1 MPFVDPDEVK
11 AAAPQKSGGGF
22 VDPDEAPAAKQ
33 SVAKAPAVKV
43 PPLSQSVKT
52 LQQQQGAEFK
62 SDGKTTAAGTALRA
76 GGEVAATVPGSM
88 YAAGV
93 GSELGTMA
101 MPAVAAIPYVGP
113 AIAPWMPAAGSVA
126 GGLVFSVAQSYGIN
140 TLEEFADKVF
150 GTNIVATKKAQA
162 QAHPIA
168 EKVGQF
174 GGMVAGPGG
183 ALVKAKDLFTKEGA
197 KTAAIGAGTM
207 VGIGGAQRAIEGQ
220 PVLSS
225 DMVWDAASGTLVS
238 QSKLGT
244 KLFEKGRTAVTSK
257 PAVKPPTEPLKPEFK
272 EPVVSDIE
280 KTEFVDK
287 LKAEKAKADATVPV
301 VKAAI
306 KHKETGAV
314 TELGAYHPK
323 DLKDSTADTHEQGF
337 IDANGTFLNRKE
349 AWNRAKTAGQIP
361 EDHKATSIK
370 DGLHSTDL
378 RVAGDENFK
387 VAEIPSEVNGVPV
400 VEGST
405 AKTRADGRPV
415 GATTRR
421 NADGTP
427 KEIVVDT
434 GTLHDQFAE
443 KPWTK
448 PQVEGVFPIAA
459 DAFKT
464 PQEYIDFVIEHEHQH
479 TLVPKYEGQ
488 TKASYENQTNKAA
501 LEALAEK
508 KASDKAAGVVEAPVT
523 SKRAVETPPSTD
535 PTLDRTKTSPR
546 DVASEQEMF
555 EIASEIYAKH
565 GETDAVK
572 FYEGFREYQKTWP
585 DHIKE
590 IEKFIGSTTRN
601 KIADARIIE
610 NSTLDIKE
618 LAGED
623 VNLNKLTYD
632 IDKGAPL
639 EGKAKDVATKFR
651 ELMDELG
658 KKALENGVI
667 KGWHEN
673 YVSRNIVTE
682 GAAPPTAL
690 QEFMREV
697 FGSGS
702 SAGGGTKTTTKYG
715 QPRRLNTREDLVK
728 HLEGINGWL
737 AEKGLD
743 YRFKLKTDNLADIY
757 HDYATSVQSAIEN
770 KNLVTNIKQI
780 RNVAGESLIK
790 PVNDDNKIPY
800 GWKTIDHAE
809 LAGYAIHPDLVPAL
823 KFVFDSGPGMIMK
836 AVGAISQ
843 FVKRFNVIGSFFHA
857 KSMMEVQSSANIP
870 IWTPLKESIV
880 LPIAEKIFKQST
892 GKDLELSAVSKAVE
906 AWRRGGLGDEIDTWL
921 RQDGLIAGTTPEDV
935 TKGILASTGKFAD
948 AMIGKFGPKT
958 RALESTMSTVEK
970 YTLGMF
976 DKYTWDYLHT
986 GSKIMVASAYLDK
999 ARIQAAKEG
1008 KPFDEIQQRK
1018 EIARFV
1024 NDSFGGVN
1032 WFDAATQA
1040 QTEFG
1045 KRMAMAAYSPE
1056 GRRALQAVLFAPD
1069 WTLSTIR
1076 AFTAA
1081 LPKELNPTKWHPI
1094 EGVKGMMA
1102 PTTRADYARMYQFKT
1117 TLTYLTI
1124 LNAVNMMVANR
1135 SIWDNKD
1142 PTRIEWPDG
1151 TSMQAMKHAMEP
1163 YHWIS
1168 DPDKTLANK
1177 LGFIPK
1183 AIIVG
1188 GGGVEYASPS
1198 ADKLTDRS
1206 LTGRALAVGKM
1217 ALPFQAQASID
1228 APKGEGVKRGVLG
1241 TMGFPIYGTDAE
1253 QRSIKKATK
1262 DLINKE
1268 YTWEYNE
1275 KEIEAGRKER
1285 TRSHDRQKRTL
1296 ERQRQ
1301 KLENKM
1307 EDQ

>member
-1 MPFVDPDEVK
+1 MAFVDPDEVK

-22 VDPDEAPAAKQ
+22 VDPDEAPTT
-33 SVAKAPAVKV
+33 KV
-43 PPLSQSVKT
+43 PPLSQSVKG
-52 LQQQQGAEFK
+52 LQQRQGAEFK

-93 GSELGTMA
+93 GSELGTIA

-113 AIAPWMPAAGSVA
+113 FIAPWMPAVGGAA
-126 GGLVFSVAQSYGIN
+126 GGLISSVAQSYGIN
-140 TLEEFADKVF
+140 TLEEFADNVF
-150 GTNIVATKKAQA
+150 GTNIAATKKAQA
-162 QAHPIA
+162 EQYPTA
-168 EKVGQF
+168 EKIGQLA
-174 GGMVAGPGG
+174 GMVAGPGG

-337 IDANGTFLNRKE
+337 VDANGTFLNRKDS
-349 AWNRAKTAGQIP
+349 WNRAKTAGQIP
-361 EDHKATSIK
+361 EDHKATNIK

-378 RVAGDENFK
+378 RVAGDVNFK
-387 VAEIPSEVNGVPV
+387 VAEIPSEVNGIPV

-405 AKTRADGRPV
+405 GRTRSDGRAV
-415 GATTRR
+415 GSTTFR
-421 NADGTP
+421 NKDGTP
-427 KEIVVDT
+427 KEIVIDT

-555 EIASEIYAKH
+555 EIASDIYAKH
-565 GETDAVK
+565 GETEAVK

-585 DHIKE
+585 DHVGE
-590 IEKFIGSTTRN
+590 VEKFVNTNLIN
-601 KIADARIIE
+601 KIAAERVTSNNVRDM
-610 NSTLDIKE
+610 KE
-618 LAGED
+618 AAGKD
-623 VNLNKLTYD
+623 VDLNKLTYD

-639 EGKAKDVATKFR
+639 EGKAKDIATKFR

-658 KKALENGVI
+658 KRAMDNGVI

-673 YVSRNIVTE
+673 YVARNVVAE
-682 GAAPPTAL
+682 GAAPPTAV
-690 QEFMREV
+690 QEFLKDM
-697 FGSGS
+697 FGTGS
-702 SAGGGTKTTTKYG
+702 SASGGTKTTTKYG
-715 QPRRLNTREDLVK
+715 QPRRLETREDLVN
-728 HLEGINGWL
+728 HIEGINKWL
-737 AEKGLD
+737 ADKGLD

-757 HDYATSVQSAIEN
+757 HDYAASVEKAIEN
-770 KNLVTNIKQI
+770 KNLVTSIKQI

-790 PVNDDNKIPY
+790 PITPENPLPY
-800 GWKTIDHAE
+800 GWKTMENPE
-809 LAGYAIHPDLVPAL
+809 LAGQAIHPDLVPAL
-823 KFVFDSGPGMIMK
+823 KFVFDAGPGDWMK
-836 AVGAISQ
+836 AIGHVSQ
-843 FVKRFNVIGSFFHA
+843 LTKRIAVVGSFFHA
-857 KSMMEVQSSANIP
+857 KSMMEVMSSAQIP
-870 IWTPLKESIV
+870 IWTPVKEAIV
-880 LPIAEKIFKQST
+880 LPLIERGVKAFT
-892 GKDLELSAVSKAVE
+892 GKELELSAITKAVNQFKK
-906 AWRRGGLGDEIDTWL
+906 GGLGDEVDMWIK
-921 RQDGLIAGTTPEDV
+921 DGVMFEIPEDV
-935 TKGILASTGKFAD
+935 FRGVLTSTGKFAD
-948 AMIGKFGPKT
+948 SMIGKFGPKT
-958 RALESTMSTVEK
+958 RALESTLSLTEK
-970 YTLGMF
+970 YTLGLF

-986 GSKIMVASAYLDK
+986 GGKLMVANAYLDK
-999 ARIQAAKEG
+999 ARLQAAKEG
-1008 KPFDEIQQRK
+1008 KPFDEAQQRK

-1032 WFDAATQA
+1032 WFDAATQT

-1081 LPKELNPTKWHPI
+1081 LPKELNPTKWQPV

-1102 PTTRADYARMYQFKT
+1102 PTTKADYARLYQFKT
-1117 TLTYLTI
+1117 ALTYLTLI
-1124 LNAVNMMVANR
+1124 NAINMMTAGRPV
-1135 SIWDNKD
+1135 WDNKD

-1188 GGGVEYASPS
+1188 GGGLEYASPQ
-1198 ADKLTDRS
+1198 ADKLIDRS
-1206 LTGRALAVGKM
+1206 LTGRAEAVAKM
-1217 ALPFQAQASID
+1217 ALPFQIQAASN
-1228 APKGEGVKRGVLG
+1228 APEGEGLERAAYG
-1241 TMGFPIYGTDAE
+1241 TLGFPVYGQTPE
-1253 QRSIKKATK
+1253 QRKASK
-1262 DLINKE
+1262 AARAKALKQAAKE
-1268 YTWEYNE
+1268 YHEKAKEKGWE
-1275 KEIEAGRKER
+1275 
-1285 TRSHDRQKRTL
+1285 Q
-1296 ERQRQ
+1296 
-1301 KLENKM
+1301 
-1307 EDQ
+1307 